1 MNKGRGMVLAIA
13 VVLVC
18 LAWAAVLALNLV
30 PELRGDF
37 GWQIILRVVQAGLWF
52 HPLIWLVVTVLDVIA
67 IVSILK
73 SSVDSGTKLL
83 WCVLVILLPVLGMIL
98 YFLMGPGRKA
108 AV

>member
-1 MNKGRGMVLAIA
+1 M
-13 VVLVC
+13 
-18 LAWAAVLALNLV
+18 
-30 PELRGDF
+30 
-37 GWQIILRVVQAGLWF
+37 F

-73 SSVDSGTKLL
+73 SSADSGTKLL